1 MPAVLVLDV
10 PEFQPLVTAAQGR
23 ADCAVRKL
31 ANGYWMILSDGP
43 MEFGRKELGLKPAVW
58 YGLFT
63 GGLDG
68 VIERF
73 DRDSVR
79 IVARPDAA

>member
-1 MPAVLVLDV
+1 MIRIFVVDV
-10 PEFQPLVTAAQGR
+10 PEFQSLLENARQRDDCRVSRLDATYFAIESDQPLEFSRR
-23 ADCAVRKL
+23 ALR
-31 ANGYWMILSDGP
+31 
-43 MEFGRKELGLKPAVW
+43 LKPAIW

-73 DRDSVR
+73 DRDIVR
-79 IVARPDAA
+79 IVPQ

>member
-1 MPAVLVLDV
+1 MVRIYVVDV
-10 PEFQPLVTAAQGR
+10 PEFEPLIAAAKQKPECRVTKIDSTYIRIDSDAPIEFSRR
-23 ADCAVRKL
+23 A
-31 ANGYWMILSDGP
+31 
-43 MEFGRKELGLKPAVW
+43 LGLKPAIW

-73 DRDSVR
+73 DRDIVR
-79 IVARPDAA
+79 IGPA

>member
-1 MPAVLVLDV
+1 MIRIFVVDV
-10 PEFQPLVTAAQGR
+10 PEFQSLLENARQRDDCRVLRLDATYFAIESDQPLEFSRR
-23 ADCAVRKL
+23 ALR
-31 ANGYWMILSDGP
+31 
-43 MEFGRKELGLKPAVW
+43 LKPAIW

-73 DRDSVR
+73 DRDIVR
-79 IVARPDAA
+79 IVPQ

>member
-1 MPAVLVLDV
+1 MITIYVVDV
-10 PEFQPLVTAAQGR
+10 PEFQPLLDDARKRSECRVTRLDSTYVTIESDQPVEFSRR
-23 ADCAVRKL
+23 AL
-31 ANGYWMILSDGP
+31 AM
-43 MEFGRKELGLKPAVW
+43 KPAVW

-73 DRDSVR
+73 DRDVVR
-79 IVARPDAA
+79 IVPA

>member
-1 MPAVLVLDV
+1 MITIYVVDV
-10 PEFQPLVTAAQGR
+10 PEFQPLVDEA
-23 ADCAVRKL
+23 RKRPECRVKQL
-31 ANGYWMILSDGP
+31 DSTYVTIECDQPL
-43 MEFGRKELGLKPAVW
+43 EFSRRLLGLKPAVW

-73 DRDSVR
+73 DRDVVR
-79 IVARPDAA
+79 IVLP

>member
-1 MPAVLVLDV
+1 MITIYVVDV
-10 PEFQPLVTAAQGR
+10 PEFQPLIDEARKRSDCRVTRLDSTYITIESEQPLEFS
-23 ADCAVRKL
+23 RKT
-31 ANGYWMILSDGP
+31 
-43 MEFGRKELGLKPAVW
+43 LGLKPAVW

-73 DRDSVR
+73 DRDLVR
-79 IVARPDAA
+79 IVPR